1 MSKNKI
7 VDLIVDAASD
17 KILFKLIS
25 KDKIYTNEYE
35 NCRKNFDKFS
45 VLLMNFLTKKQY
57 SFKKIRNV
65 FINQGPGKYTSIRTS
80 MAIIKALQL
89 VYGFNYYG
97 FNNKDKVNGDYKKIL
112 QLFRQKKLIKNLIK
126 PLYLRVSKIDKK
138 ISIATVYRTV
148 KLFEESGI
156 LAKHEFKGSKARYEE
171 LNEGHHDH
179 LIDVKTGEIIEF
191 VDEEIEKLQK
201 RVAEKYGYK
210 LVDHKLEL
218 YGVKKKSQ

>member
-65 FINQGPGKYTSIRTS
+65 FINQGPGKYTSIRLQWQLLRLYS
-80 MAIIKALQL
+80 SFMVLIIMVLTI
-89 VYGFNYYG
+89 
-97 FNNKDKVNGDYKKIL
+97 KI
-112 QLFRQKKLIKNLIK
+112 KLM
-126 PLYLRVSKIDKK
+126 
-138 ISIATVYRTV
+138 
-148 KLFEESGI
+148 
-156 LAKHEFKGSKARYEE
+156 
-171 LNEGHHDH
+171 
-179 LIDVKTGEIIEF
+179 EIIRKF
-191 VDEEIEKLQK
+191 YNYL
-201 RVAEKYGYK
+201 G
-210 LVDHKLEL
+210 
-218 YGVKKKSQ
+218 KKN

>member
-45 VLLMNFLTKKQY
+45 ILLMKFLTKKRH
-57 SFKKIRNV
+57 SLENVRNV

-80 MAIIKALQL
+80 MATVKALQL

-97 FNNKDKVNGDYKKIL
+97 FNNKDVVDGDYRKIF
-112 QLFRQKKLIKNLIK
+112 QLFKQKKLIKNLIK
-126 PLYLRVSKIDKK
+126 PLYLS
-138 ISIATVYRTV
+138 
-148 KLFEESGI
+148 
-156 LAKHEFKGSKARYEE
+156 
-171 LNEGHHDH
+171 
-179 LIDVKTGEIIEF
+179 
-191 VDEEIEKLQK
+191 
-201 RVAEKYGYK
+201 
-210 LVDHKLEL
+210 
-218 YGVKKKSQ
+218 

>member
-7 VDLIVDAASD
+7 ADLIVDAASD
-17 KILFKLIS
+17 KILFKIIS

-89 VYGFNYYG
+89 VYGFN
-97 FNNKDKVNGDYKKIL
+97 NKDKVNGDYKKIL

-126 PLYLRVSKIDKK
+126 PLYLS
-138 ISIATVYRTV
+138 
-148 KLFEESGI
+148 
-156 LAKHEFKGSKARYEE
+156 
-171 LNEGHHDH
+171 
-179 LIDVKTGEIIEF
+179 
-191 VDEEIEKLQK
+191 
-201 RVAEKYGYK
+201 
-210 LVDHKLEL
+210 
-218 YGVKKKSQ
+218 

>member
-89 VYGFNYYG
+89 VYGFN
-97 FNNKDKVNGDYKKIL
+97 NKDVVDGDYRKIF
-112 QLFRQKKLIKNLIK
+112 QLFKQKKLIKNLIK
-126 PLYLRVSKIDKK
+126 PLYLS
-138 ISIATVYRTV
+138 
-148 KLFEESGI
+148 
-156 LAKHEFKGSKARYEE
+156 
-171 LNEGHHDH
+171 
-179 LIDVKTGEIIEF
+179 
-191 VDEEIEKLQK
+191 
-201 RVAEKYGYK
+201 
-210 LVDHKLEL
+210 
-218 YGVKKKSQ
+218 